1 MLDENSLIR
10 RIAHKREIHQ
20 LNTEI
25 EHYRKQYEED
35 SKLLKEITSNKEALE
50 KVAREKYLMKK
61 ENEDIFILKKTMME
75 SKMKDKLAVVGAIVL
90 FVGLALQFVKLA
102 WAPYVYLAGACLFAY
117 VQLVSDYKGKNII
130 IRRLRRQQL
139 LGAMLLVLTGVIML
153 LWKRNEWIVCLT
165 VAAVLELYTA
175 FRIPQEEAKEN

>member
-1 MLDENSLIR
+1 
-10 RIAHKREIHQ
+10 
-20 LNTEI
+20 
-25 EHYRKQYEED
+25 
-35 SKLLKEITSNKEALE
+35 
-50 KVAREKYLMKK
+50 
-61 ENEDIFILKKTMME
+61 ME

-90 FVGLALQFVKLA
+90 FIGLALQFVKLA
-102 WAPYVYLAGACLFAY
+102 WAPYVSLVGAGLFAY
-117 VQLVSDYKGKNII
+117 VQLVSDYKGQNIL